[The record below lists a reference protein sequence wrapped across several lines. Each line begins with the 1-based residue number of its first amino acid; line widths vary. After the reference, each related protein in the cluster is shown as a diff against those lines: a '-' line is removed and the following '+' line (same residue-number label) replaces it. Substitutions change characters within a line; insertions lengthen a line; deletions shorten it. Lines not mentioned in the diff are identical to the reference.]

1 LSARRLF
8 HALWLVGAFA
18 ALGVGC
24 GQSQTPA
31 TPLAR
36 HEQRRLMMGS
46 FGSVAAYA
54 PDASVD
60 AALTTALDEM
70 QRVDALMSHY
80 KPDSEVSRVTGL
92 AGVEALPV
100 HADTLHV
107 IQTAQDI
114 SRETGG
120 AFDITVA
127 PLVKLWGFFSHEARV
142 PRDDEIVEARAG
154 VGYEGVRI
162 DSDAST
168 VMLEREG
175 MDLDLGG
182 IAKGHAVD
190 LAARSVRDAGVRSA
204 LVNLSNST
212 FYAIGV
218 PDGAEHWRIAVQHP
232 RAPGDQLGLVLV
244 SDAALATSADTE
256 QFFVRDGV
264 RYGHILDPRTGYPVT
279 NGVVSVT
286 VVAPTGIEADAL
298 ATAVFVLGADDGL
311 ALIRQ
316 REGVSALVV
325 TEEVDGSLALH
336 ASPGMEK
343 LFRPAQVEERPDR
356 R

>member
-1 LSARRLF
+1 
-8 HALWLVGAFA
+8 
-18 ALGVGC
+18 
-24 GQSQTPA
+24 
-31 TPLAR
+31 
-36 HEQRRLMMGS
+36 MMGS
-46 FGSVAAYA
+46 FGSVTAYA
-54 PDASVD
+54 SDASVD
-60 AALTTALDEM
+60 AAVSAALDEM
-70 QRVDALMSHY
+70 QRVDTLMSHY
-80 KPDSEVSRVTGL
+80 KPDSEVSRVTAL

-114 SRETGG
+114 SRETRG

-142 PRDDEIVEARAG
+142 PGDDEIVATRAG
-154 VGYEGVRI
+154 VGYTGVRV
-162 DSDAST
+162 DADAST

-175 MDLDLGG
+175 MEVDLGG

-190 LAARSVRDAGVRSA
+190 LAARSLRDAGVQSA

-212 FYAIGV
+212 FYAIGA
-218 PDGAEHWRIAVQHP
+218 PAGAAQWRIAVQHP
-232 RAPGDQLGLVLV
+232 RAPGEQLGVVLV

-286 VVAPTGIEADAL
+286 VVAPTGTEADAL
-298 ATAVFVLGADDGL
+298 ATTVFVLGADDGL
-311 ALIRQ
+311 ALIRK

-325 TEEVDGSLALH
+325 TEEVDGRLALH
-336 ASPGMEK
+336 ASPGMAR
-343 LFRPAQVEERPDR
+343 LFRPAQAEEKGAAWGLLGS
-356 R
+356 